1 VPEERQPL
9 RGKTALVTGAARRLG
24 RETALALAR
33 QGANVAIHYRS
44 SEDEAG
50 LTAKEISAVGVDVW
64 LVQGD
69 LSTDAGAENVFETCL
84 KAAGP
89 VDILVNSASIFSE
102 DGLLNANSESIDASV
117 RVNAAAPL
125 TLGRLFAAQGLFE
138 TYGREHGREGCI
150 VNFLDARI
158 SDYDRHHVS
167 YHLSKKM
174 LFAITRMMA
183 LDFAPA
189 VRVNAVAPGLIL
201 PPEGKDES
209 YLESLASTNPLGRYG
224 DGEDIAQATVFLVLA
239 PFITGQVIFV
249 DGGRHML
256 GGVYG

>member
-1 VPEERQPL
+1 MPEERQPL

-33 QGANVAIHYRS
+33 HGANVAIHYRS

-50 LTAKEISAVGVDVW
+50 LTAKEISALGVDVW

-69 LSTDAGAENVFETCL
+69 LSTDAGAENIFETCL

-89 VDILVNSASIFSE
+89 VDILVNSASIFPE
-102 DGLLNANSESIDASV
+102 DGLLNASSESIDASV

-138 TYGREHGREGCI
+138 THGREGCI